1 MKTIK
6 SLAEYT
12 HSKKE
17 YQISKENYFYTEPM
31 CDINKFINGEN
42 SIAGIG
48 LALDFLSSW
57 YHYNYIYSFAFKQNE
72 YLIVEENSFSIST
85 YIAIEANNWYFSL
98 GKNFERYK
106 RSIEFHKAIKH
117 MAQALLLGW
126 DELAVKY
133 GHLLIK
139 MLYGKQYEGWHPAYK
154 HPWFMLEIFCK
165 WQKIELDYSKLNYP
179 KDMGVYIEALK
190 CWDTTDTT
198 LLAKIINDLTDFHI
212 AESDENEYEDRT
224 PDFPSS
230 DYFIFPI
237 EMLLWLNIR
246 QRIGLPDYTPDNEL
260 MNMPINNW
268 HTQQTEIPRIEIIE
282 RAKQKLLQDC
292 PEISFEL

>member
-1 MKTIK
+1 MDKFKKLKLYALKKKTHQIDK
-6 SLAEYT
+6 HNGHYT
-12 HSKKE
+12 NS
-17 YQISKENYFYTEPM
+17 M
-31 CDINKFINGEN
+31 RDIQNFIEGVKGR
-42 SIAGIG
+42 SIIG
-48 LALDFLSSW
+48 LKF
-57 YHYNYIYSFAFKQNE
+57 E
-72 YLIVEENSFSIST
+72 RIST
-85 YIAIEANNWYFSL
+85 WLHWEFMFNFLNNEKIDSHGLELSTIFALESVNWDYFL
-98 GKNFERYK
+98 GKDVEKYNE
-106 RSIEFHKAIKH
+106 SIQFHKAIKH

-224 PDFPSS
+224 PDFPLS
-230 DYFIFPI
+230 DYFYSD
-237 EMLLWLNIR
+237 R
-246 QRIGLPDYTPDNEL
+246 
-260 MNMPINNW
+260 
-268 HTQQTEIPRIEIIE
+268 
-282 RAKQKLLQDC
+282 K
-292 PEISFEL
+292 SVV

>member
-1 MKTIK
+1 MDKFKKLKLYALKKKTHQIDK
-6 SLAEYT
+6 HNGHYT
-12 HSKKE
+12 NS
-17 YQISKENYFYTEPM
+17 M
-31 CDINKFINGEN
+31 RDIQNFIEGVKGR
-42 SIAGIG
+42 SIIG
-48 LALDFLSSW
+48 LKF
-57 YHYNYIYSFAFKQNE
+57 E
-72 YLIVEENSFSIST
+72 RIST
-85 YIAIEANNWYFSL
+85 WLHWEFMFNFLNNEKIDSHGLDLSTIFALESVNWDYFL
-98 GKNFERYK
+98 GKDVEKYNE
-106 RSIEFHKAIKH
+106 SIQFHKAIKH